1 MAEEIYMSIKSDVK
15 SATKDTQEYTKSL
28 KEAQQNVKEINTDLS
43 IQNKVILDLEK
54 ELLRLKQIQESI
66 PKGAFYAGQAK
77 LNEDIRNVT
86 AELKREKLGLKEL
99 KQQQKEA
106 TTEVKEF
113 NAANKETVKTLGDQ
127 IADFKVFG
135 VSLSGIKKGFAGII
149 PIAKASF
156 ATIRAGLISTGIGA
170 FIVAFGL
177 LINYVTQTK
186 RGAEALQRG
195 LTALGAAVDV
205 VRDRLSGLVD
215 GVGLLFSG
223 EFSEGF
229 TKLKEQFTGIGDEI
243 VRETTLAI
251 ALKKSLQALV
261 DSERDLN
268 VEFAQRRAEIEQLK
282 LKSEDLTLTD
292 KERLKALEDANEIEQ
307 KLNAQKVANAEEEV
321 RIFKAQIGQSEN
333 LQEDLQKVADA
344 EIKLANVRR
353 ESARRQQTV
362 EARANTIRRKTEREN
377 EAKRKEAEDKRI
389 ADEKRRA
396 DAQAKTI
403 EDFNKLLED
412 NRINSIED
420 EEERERALIE
430 RQNERRLNQ
439 IHETVED
446 EKEKNRL
453 LLLNKELFEE
463 ESDAV
468 TQKFRAKYEEEE
480 EEDARNEIRRKKIIR
495 DQTVGL
501 AKSGLRLVG
510 EIAGEGSKVG
520 KAVAVADATIS
531 GIQGVQNAYSTAQKS
546 PVTAVF
552 PAYPTIQA
560 GLAAAF
566 SALQIKKILST
577 DSSGRGGGGVGNAGG
592 GAGGSGGGRGVP
604 NGNALGGSF
613 ELTGGQEPEPLKA
626 FVVTDEMTSSQNQLA
641 NIRRRSTI

>member
-28 KEAQQNVKEINTDLS
+28 KDAQNNVKEVNESLS
-43 IQNKVILDLEK
+43 IQNRVIIDLEK
-54 ELLRLKQIQESI
+54 ELLRLKQIQDSI
-66 PKGAFYAGQAK
+66 PKGAFFAGQAK

-86 AELKREKLGLKEL
+86 AELKREKLGLKDL

-106 TTEVKEF
+106 TAEVKEF
-113 NAANKETVKTLGDQ
+113 NTANKETVKTLGDQ

-135 VSLSGIKKGFAGII
+135 VSLNGIKKGFAGII
-149 PIAKASF
+149 PVAKASF
-156 ATIRAGLISTGIGA
+156 ATIKAGLISTGIGA
-170 FIVAFGL
+170 FVVAFGT
-177 LINYVTQTK
+177 LITYLTQTK

-195 LTALGAAVDV
+195 LTGLSAGIKVVVD
-205 VRDRLSGLVD
+205 RISGLVD

-223 EFSEGF
+223 DFSAGL
-229 TKLKEQFTGIGDEI
+229 TKLKDQFTGIGDEI
-243 VRETTLAI
+243 VRETTVAV
-251 ALKKSLQALV
+251 ALKKSLQDLV
-261 DSERDLN
+261 DRERDLN
-268 VEFAQRRAEIEQLK
+268 VEFAQRRAEIEKLK
-282 LKSEDLTLTD
+282 LKSEDLTLSD
-292 KERLKALEDANEIEQ
+292 KERLKALEDANEIEE
-307 KLNAQKVANAEEEV
+307 KLNAKKVANAEENV
-321 RIFKAQIGQSEN
+321 RILKAQKGQGEN
-333 LQEDLQKVADA
+333 LQKDLEQIAEA
-344 EIKLANVRR
+344 EIKLANIRR

-412 NRINSIED
+412 NRINSIKD

-439 IHETVED
+439 IHETVND

-463 ESDAV
+463 ENDAI
-468 TQKFRAKYEEEE
+468 TQKFREKFEQEE
-480 EEDARNEIRRKKIIR
+480 EEDAKNEIRRKKIVR
-495 DQTVGL
+495 DQSVAL
-501 AKSGLRLVG
+501 ARSGLRLVS
-510 EIAGEGSKVG
+510 EIAGEGSKIG
-520 KAVAVADATIS
+520 KAVAIADATIS
-531 GIQGVQNAYSTAQKS
+531 GIQGVQNAFSTAQKS

-566 SALQIKKILST
+566 SALQIQKIVST
-577 DSSGRGGGGVGNAGG
+577 DPSGSGGSGGVGNVGG
-592 GAGGSGGGRGVP
+592 GGSAGGGRGIP
-604 NGNALGGSF
+604 NGNALGGTF